1 MVIPLA
7 LVVAALALVL
17 VVWAGVFALRDRP
30 VVLNQLL
37 GAAVVE
43 VAILA
48 EAIVAVVHVVGGAHV
63 REPGTFVGYMF
74 TTLVVLPFAASWA
87 FAERTRWSSVVMV
100 VAGITVAFLQV
111 RLLQVWG
118 AM

>member
-7 LVVAALALVL
+7 VGVAALALAL
-17 VVWAGVFALRDRP
+17 AVWAGVFALRDRA
-30 VVLNQLL
+30 VVLRQLW

-43 VAILA
+43 GAVALEAVVAIVLA
-48 EAIVAVVHVVGGAHV
+48 TGG
-63 REPGTFVGYMF
+63 EPGRRPGLFWGYLLA
-74 TTLVVLPFAASWA
+74 TLVVLPIAAAWA

-100 VAGITVAFLQV
+100 LAAVTVAFLQL

-118 AM
+118 AL